1 MRSDPRPKAQADPG
15 ELRQCLEQHT
25 VRVSVIL
32 CTYNRSESVGRALG
46 SMESLVIPA
55 AITWELIVVDNNSD
69 DDTRNTVEAFK
80 RNSGLPI
87 EYLLEKNQGK
97 SYALNA
103 GIKAA
108 EGDIVAFTD
117 DDCIVDNSWLATVVR
132 EFQSDPS
139 LSVVGGRV
147 ELYDKRDYP
156 VSIRTFRDRI
166 RLTSTAQLFSLIIG
180 CNMAVR
186 RTIFEQVG
194 DFDVRFGP
202 GTAIVVDDVDF
213 IFRAFKRGLKIV
225 YAPNV
230 LLYHNHGRRTDEQVR
245 ALNRSYVIGRGG
257 FYCKHILSGDWDVLK
272 MAYWEIRSLIK
283 SLLKNLAQGMSVKE
297 QKAFLAYLCTGAV
310 RRLGSIRRT

>member
-1 MRSDPRPKAQADPG
+1 
-15 ELRQCLEQHT
+15 
-25 VRVSVIL
+25 
-32 CTYNRSESVGRALG
+32 
-46 SMESLVIPA
+46 MESLIIPEA
-55 AITWELIVVDNNSD
+55 VTWELIVVDNNSAD
-69 DDTRNTVEAFK
+69 NTRNTIDEFK
-80 RNSGLPI
+80 RKSVLPI
-87 EYLLEKNQGK
+87 KYLFEKNQGK

-117 DDCIVDNSWLATVVR
+117 DDCIVDNRWLASVVK

-147 ELYDKRDYP
+147 ELYDKRDRP

-166 RLTSTAQLFSLIIG
+166 ALGSTAQLFSLIPG
-180 CNMAVR
+180 SNMAVR
-186 RTIFEQVG
+186 RTVFGNVG
-194 DFDVRFGP
+194 KFDVRFGP

-213 IFRAFKRGLKIV
+213 IFRAFKHGLKII
-225 YAPNV
+225 YSPDV

-272 MAYWEIRSLIK
+272 MAYWEIGSLIK
-283 SLLKNLAQGMSVKE
+283 SLLKNLVLGMSVKQE
-297 QKAFLAYLCTGAV
+297 KAFLAYLCSGAV
-310 RRLGSIRRT
+310 RQLGNIRRT